1 MLIVRLHSKLAV
13 CAASIGLSC
22 LSIITP
28 RRGCLAAVAHSST
41 TRTLVSTPKRTPAPT
56 NPPHTSRPTNPPSA
70 SSCTRR
76 SQPRQAAA
84 CMLRKHLS
92 SKAVR
97 LPWKADDGCDNNVI
111 ARAHAASYPPVT
123 LYAGLGATLAGLES
137 LSVALATLSCHSQPR
152 QKDRH
157 CRTNGSGCA
166 GGFSASIHHKSQQV
180 TTQKTLAWVAS
191 DTIQRKT
198 AFRDE

>member
-1 MLIVRLHSKLAV
+1 MRLHSKLAV

-92 SKAVR
+92 SKA
-97 LPWKADDGCDNNVI
+97 DDGCDNNVI

-137 LSVALATLSCHSQPR
+137 LSVALATLSCHSQPWRRRSAATHERTGTAEPMAAVVQADFRR
-152 QKDRH
+152 QFI
-157 CRTNGSGCA
+157 T
-166 GGFSASIHHKSQQV
+166 KSQHG
-180 TTQKTLAWVAS
+180 KHSLGLHPTLS
-191 DTIQRKT
+191 SEKQLLGMNKHR
-198 AFRDE
+198 